1 MNGLLNKVD
10 KPGVVD
16 CSCLIKGK
24 DILVSSFSKE
34 LKSYETVGKQAF
46 LYVFQS
52 AVKNH
57 SRHNEAH
64 LHIGE
69 MRLSGFKLKPGLI
82 LVCLSKKDANIMK
95 VRHNMHEFYRLFLQ
109 SKVKKALKADS

>member
-1 MNGLLNKVD
+1 MNELLSRVD
-10 KPGVVD
+10 KPGVIE
-16 CSCLIKGK
+16 CSCLLKGK
-24 DILVSSFSKE
+24 EILVTSFTKDY
-34 LKSYETVGKQAF
+34 KSYETVGKQAF

-64 LHIGE
+64 LHIGD
-69 MRLSGFKLKPGLI
+69 MRLSGFKLKPGLV

-95 VRHNMHEFYRLFLQ
+95 VRHNMHEFYRMFLQ
-109 SKVKKALKADS
+109 SRVKKSLTT